1 MGGTMAKKR
10 KTAVEKQIEDERK
23 AVMRFVDQ
31 PGQWIDTTPPEVKAR
46 QAKALKELEQMMK
59 ADKKKKKK

>member
-1 MGGTMAKKR
+1 MAKKR

-31 PGQWIDTTPPEVKAR
+31 PGQWINTTPPEVKAR
-46 QAKALKELEQMMK
+46 HAEGWKKLEQMMK

>member
-1 MGGTMAKKR
+1 MAKK

-46 QAKALKELEQMMK
+46 QAKAFKELEKMMK
-59 ADKKKKKK
+59 EDKKAKKTTKKK